1 MKTIIIQAGGRG
13 SRMNNLTTIKPKC
26 LVPVFGKP
34 ILFHWLDLY
43 PTDEFIIICDY
54 KKEVLKQ
61 YTKKFKPEA
70 KITFIETK
78 EKGTCSGVKQALEH
92 IKSDDSFVFTWSDL
106 IPIQKQEFIFNGIG
120 VGLTSTKCSFPC
132 RWKYENGLKEEN
144 NNHNGVAGIFTIQNK
159 DLIKDIPDCGPFTDY
174 LVGTNKQINSFYID
188 NMVDIGTEEQFRKH
202 HTNNR
207 FFNEVIIKENTVTK
221 RAKVKEYE
229 KLIDDELAWYSH
241 VSKLGFD
248 RIPKIISS
256 SPFVMSKIDGVN
268 PFLREP
274 SESFLLDVLQ
284 TLKTLHKLQSADID
298 TSEMTLVYKDKT
310 LERVDSVKDLIPFI
324 QNETIN
330 INSKLYKNPFH
341 PQNNQEFIDKILNV
355 CKVDSF
361 TLIHGDPTF
370 SNMIASDNKA
380 YLIDPR
386 GYFGKKKLTGDPRYD
401 YAKLY
406 YSFYGNYDNINSK
419 NYFIDIKGD
428 CVIFN
433 IKDHG
438 WSELEDVFFKNIP
451 YTKQEIKLLHVLI
464 WFSLCGYVIE
474 DYSSILLAF
483 YNGVKL
489 YNEFLEL

>member
-1 MKTIIIQAGGRG
+1 MKIIIQAGGRG

-43 PTDEFIIICDY
+43 PEHEFIIICDY
-54 KKEVLKQ
+54 KKEILKK
-61 YTKKFKPEA
+61 YTNKFRPNSKV
-70 KITFIETK
+70 IFIETK
-78 EKGTCSGVKQALEH
+78 EKGTCSGVKAALNH
-92 IKSDDSFVFTWSDL
+92 IDLKSPFVFTWSDL
-106 IPIQKQEFIFNGIG
+106 IPLKKQHFIINNINI
-120 VGLTSTKCSFPC
+120 GLTSIDCSFSC
-132 RWKYENGLKEEN
+132 RWKYETELKEEN
-144 NNHNGVAGIFTIQNK
+144 NIVNGVAGIFTIADK
-159 DLIKDIPDCGPFTDY
+159 TLIQDIPKSGPFTDY
-174 LVGTNKQINSFYID
+174 LINANKLFNSFYIND
-188 NMVDIGTEEQFRKH
+188 MIDIGTEEQFKKY

-207 FFNEVIIKENTVTK
+207 FFNEVTIKNDTVVK

-229 KLIDDELAWYSH
+229 KLIIDELNWYNH
-241 VSKLGFD
+241 VASFGFD
-248 RIPKIISS
+248 RIPRILSS
-256 SPFVMSKIDGVN
+256 SPFTMTKIDGVN

-274 SESFLLDVLQ
+274 SESFLKDVLQ
-284 TLKTLHKLQSADID
+284 TLKKLHSLQSANTDI
-298 TSEMTLVYKDKT
+298 SEMSLVYKDKT
-310 LERVDSVKDLIPFI
+310 FERVDSVKDLIPFI

-330 INSKLYKNPFH
+330 INSKIYKNPFH
-341 PQNNQEFIDKILNV
+341 PKNKEEFINKILNV
-355 CKVDSF
+355 CNVDTF

-370 SNMIASDNKA
+370 SNMISSNNQA
-380 YLIDPR
+380 YFIDPR
-386 GYFGKKKLTGDPRYD
+386 GYFGKQKLVGDPRYD

-419 NYFIDIKGD
+419 NYFIDIKDD

-438 WSELEDVFFKNIP
+438 WSELEDVFFNNIP

-489 YNEFLEL
+489 YGELS